1 MAKISTYP
9 EQQPP
14 SLDDYV
20 IGTSVSNALA
30 TKNYFISDVLGLVT
44 LDMVLTNGNTSLLD
58 ANIGSLG
65 LWDSAHS
72 NYITIGTTDQGVTFN
87 VPSVGQ
93 IFSVQ
98 NDNITFG
105 NAIIE
110 NNLLSTIRTYNL
122 PNQSGTFALTSDL
135 TLNNVLNTGNTSLLD
150 AKIGELYLYDITN
163 FDYAKIKIN
172 DSEYNL
178 YDSGGTII
186 TTIASSG
193 IAFHPNAYNGFLYV
207 PNTITTSRIYEF
219 PNQSGVV
226 ALVSDIPFGKIK
238 MEDPTGAFFTN
249 LTTAHAYV
257 DSFTASVLYDE
268 TFHDGV
274 YRFSVAPNA
283 SFALLPNFCDN
294 GSMLFEDPDGL
305 VVTFGESCFVR
316 SSRNNIFGNITVGG
330 YFLSISSG
338 DNTIGT
344 VLDITGGFLEN
355 STGNNIIKG
364 GTFLDDFLAFSNGN
378 NIVGNIVVR
387 HNAFKGSRGNNKVG
401 SITADDNLFYASEG
415 SNTIDDISAGE
426 LAFHGSLGNNTIRDI
441 ISLSTDGFSS
451 SSGNN
456 TIRDILSGGDTLF
469 GGAMGNNTMNVISV
483 GLNCFQN
490 ANPTIKNTVYQILNC
505 SNYFASNYTGR
516 MDVGLWGIDGTLNLP
531 TDIFTTNNITWIHT
545 FWSNQYNNVGG
556 QDADITNVVANF
568 DGSGNATLIFD

>member
-65 LWDSAHS
+65 LWDGANS
-72 NYITIGTTDQGVTFN
+72 NYITIGTTDQGIVFD

-98 NDNITFG
+98 NDNIKFG

-122 PNQSGTFALTSDL
+122 PNKSGTFALTSDL
-135 TLNNVLNTGNTSLLD
+135 LLITLDQVLTNGNVSEQD
-150 AKIGELYLYDITN
+150 AKIGELYLYDTSN
-163 FDYAKIKIN
+163 QDYGKIQLS

-178 YDSGGTII
+178 YNSSGDIISTISSI
-186 TTIASSG
+186 GAIFRSNTYYGFLNVPTTITA
-193 IAFHPNAYNGFLYV
+193 N
-207 PNTITTSRIYEF
+207 RIYEF

-238 MEDPTGAFFTN
+238 MEDPNGAYFTD
-249 LTTAHAYV
+249 LESAHDYV
-257 DSFTASVLYDE
+257 SSFTVSVLYDE

-283 SFALLPNFCDN
+283 SFALLDNFCADS
-294 GSMLFEDPDGL
+294 SMLFEDPDGL
-305 VVTFGESCFVR
+305 VNSFADSCFFR
-316 SSRNNIFGNITVGG
+316 SLRNNIFGDINVGG
-330 YFLSISSG
+330 NFLAISSG
-338 DNTIGT
+338 NNTIGT
-344 VLDITGGFLEN
+344 VSGAAGSFLE
-355 STGNNIIKG
+355 SSDGDNIIKG
-364 GTFLDDFLAFSNGN
+364 GTFSDNFLNDSSGN
-378 NIVGNIVVR
+378 NIVGNITVGDY
-387 HNAFKGSRGNNKVG
+387 AFGLSRGNNKIG
-401 SITADDNLFYASEG
+401 TIIAGDSLFSE
-415 SNTIDDISAGE
+415 
-426 LAFHGSLGNNTIRDI
+426 
-441 ISLSTDGFSS
+441 

-456 TIRDILSGGDTLF
+456 TIYDITAGEAAFSNSSS
-469 GGAMGNNTMNVISV
+469 NNTMNIINVDI
-483 GLNCFQN
+483 NCFQN
-490 ANPTIKNTVYQILNC
+490 AVPTIKNTIYQIYSC
-505 SNYFASNYTGR
+505 SDSFAINYTGR
-516 MDVGLWGIDGTLNLP
+516 MDVGLWGIDSALNLP
-531 TDIFTTNNITWIHT
+531 NDIFTTSNLSWIHT
-545 FWSNQYNNVGG
+545 FWSNKFNYSGG
-556 QDADITNVVANF
+556 QDADLYNVIANIGGNINSLVFF
-568 DGSGNATLIFD
+568 D